1 VESTIVDCTV
11 APPLV
16 RRAGGVTME
25 QLTAVVAEAVLTS
38 HESTPERAQVAPGQ
52 LLRHY
57 APAAPVT
64 VFAGAAAD
72 VVRRLAAEARHQ
84 AASGRRVG
92 VLAPDEDLLSLA
104 PALAAAASRGRIVVA
119 SLGQRGTPA
128 EAAQRLFAALRA
140 LDAEGVEVIVAAGP
154 DRHGLGVAVWDRLQR
169 AAEGRVVR
177 V

>member
-1 VESTIVDCTV
+1 
-11 APPLV
+11 
-16 RRAGGVTME
+16 
-25 QLTAVVAEAVLTS
+25 
-38 HESTPERAQVAPGQ
+38 VAPGQ